1 MGWLKTCIPHHLL
14 KRKLCE
20 GVRKKW
26 FSRTGCDKM
35 TENFN
40 LEGKNK
46 RTKPLQHWHITVE
59 GFGRTYLQQ
68 ISCRGQNPKTTPPLI
83 IN

>member
-1 MGWLKTCIPHHLL
+1 
-14 KRKLCE
+14 
-20 GVRKKW
+20 
-26 FSRTGCDKM
+26 M

-59 GFGRTYLQQ
+59 DFGRTYLQQ